1 MESKARMTWIDPV
14 GRAWRIERITGRW
27 SLSRYSPTTETWLRV
42 GSFPTREAAIQAAS
56 GQQDGASTSRRPTGN
71 ARRHHQPGRALDH
84 PQARNL
90 PAGLG
95 DRAGRFRLFVRDRAG
110 QFARPFDA
118 IATTPP
124 QPSSCTHRDPNTPV
138 TKTGPTHRP
147 TTDPR
152 RPHQRIP
159 ASRLSQQRHRPNIGT
174 PQVAQANQLRQFL
187 RSAGGRACRR
197 LDVAAGRR
205 VRLLGLPHI
214 SLCHRAAACDQ
225 VDEHA
230 EKWQDDDEDQPQRL
244 TPATEILAAED
255 VDDDAEEQDPQ
266 EELNIV
272 QNRFSRGSPVPPEA
286 CRWS

>member
-71 ARRHHQPGRALDH
+71 ARRHHQPGWAWTTRK
-84 PQARNL
+84 PEICRQASAIG
-90 PAGLG
+90 P
-95 DRAGRFRLFVRDRAG
+95 GRFRLFVRDRAG
-110 QFARPFDA
+110 QFARSLDA
-118 IATTPP
+118 IAPTPP

-159 ASRLSQQRHRPNIGT
+159 ASRLSQQRHRPKYWN
-174 PQVAQANQLRQFL
+174 PQVAQADQLRQLF

-255 VDDDAEEQDPQ
+255 VDDDAEEQDRQ
-266 EELNIV
+266 EELKHRPEQV
-272 QNRFSRGSPVPPEA
+272 QQG
-286 CRWS
+286 